1 MSKALPL
8 IEELFQKII
17 GPFAATDVAPLL
29 FEPDN
34 VEDRVSHL
42 INHFN
47 RHPQFIPP
55 LDFDQITEPPGSGGS
70 TRRAHPVLYH

>member
-42 INHFN
+42 ITNFN
-47 RHPQFIPP
+47 RPNRIKAA
-55 LDFDQITEPPGSGGS
+55 L
-70 TRRAHPVLYH
+70 LYCLLFL